1 MGRRVV
7 RHYDR
12 NVVSRSSAVTRFGP
26 WPWVAVDAIV
36 AAGWFAVLVA
46 AYTEAALH
54 HHPGE
59 WRLPL
64 LYLLAPLATL
74 PMAVRRRW
82 PLQAFAV
89 VLAGT
94 LGTVA
99 LGIKETTITVATFVL
114 FTVAVQE
121 SRRWSL
127 LALAATEAEVVVSFV
142 LVSKGDDL
150 LNAAFAA
157 LVQLTVWVVGYA
169 VGRHRADLARLQQQ
183 SLRRALA
190 EQRLEMARELHDVVA
205 HAMSVVA
212 VQAGV
217 GSHLIATRPDQAA
230 KSLSAIEATARAAL
244 SETRSLLG
252 VMRDSAQDPAGLTP
266 PPGIGSVSGLVRQ
279 LTDAGQPVSLRV
291 EGQQRTLPP
300 TLELSAYRVVQEA
313 LTNVVRHAGRSAAAE
328 VVICYDDQGVQ
339 VTVTDDGA
347 GQAAARHS
355 PHPGHGL
362 TGMRERVSL
371 LGGDLRAGPRS
382 EGGYQ
387 VMARL
392 PAVAGGR

>member
-1 MGRRVV
+1 M
-7 RHYDR
+7 
-12 NVVSRSSAVTRFGP
+12 TRFGP
-26 WPWVAVDAIV
+26 WQWVAVDAVI
-36 AAGWFAVLVA
+36 AAGGFAVLVA
-46 AYTEAALH
+46 AYTGAALH
-54 HHPGE
+54 HHPGA

-89 VLAGT
+89 VLVGT

-99 LGIKETTITVATFVL
+99 LGIKATTITAATFVL
-114 FTVAVQE
+114 YTVAVQE

-127 LALAATEAEVVVSFV
+127 LALAATEAGIVMSFV
-142 LVSKGDDL
+142 LVSNSGDL
-150 LNAAFAA
+150 LNAAFAV
-157 LVQLTVWVVGYA
+157 LVQVTVWVIGDG
-169 VGRHRADLARLQQQ
+169 VGRHRADVARLQQQ

-217 GSHLIATRPDQAA
+217 GSHLISTRPDQAA
-230 KSLSAIEATARAAL
+230 KSLSAIEETARAAL

-252 VMRDSAQDPAGLTP
+252 VMRDNGQDPAGLTP
-266 PPGIGSVSGLVRQ
+266 PPGIASVSGLVKQ

-291 EGQQRTLPP
+291 EGQPCTLPP

-328 VVICYDDQGVQ
+328 VVICYDGQGVQ

-347 GQAAARHS
+347 GQAAARQS

-362 TGMRERVSL
+362 TGMRERVLL
-371 LGGDLRAGPRS
+371 LGGHLRAGPRP

-387 VMARL
+387 VVARL
-392 PAVAGGR
+392 PAEAAGQ